1 MDKWLDRCKAYSKAL
16 KTGEKKLPKESMLI
30 LFLCGILLYVI
41 SLPVG
46 DTTDINKKAKQS
58 NIGMQMQQE
67 TSADSV
73 NLQDTQE
80 AYQQRI
86 EEQLEEFLTQIEGV
100 GNVKVL
106 VYMKAS
112 QEYIVE
118 KDTPVELSVSE
129 GTSIDGEQEV
139 IKEENRS
146 EQTIYTVDASGA
158 EVPFITQTKNPEIT
172 GVVIAAEG
180 AGQSHIKAQLVR
192 LTMALYGLE
201 ANKVDVFVLKKQ

>member
-1 MDKWLDRCKAYSKAL
+1 MTKWLDWYKAYSKAY

-41 SLPVG
+41 SLPVEG
-46 DTTDINKKAKQS
+46 TTEQS
-58 NIGMQMQQE
+58 QQSRQGVQVQQSGAEEKLQSDSQE
-67 TSADSV
+67 TY
-73 NLQDTQE
+73 QE
-80 AYQQRI
+80 RI

-100 GNVKVL
+100 GRVKVL
-106 VYMKAS
+106 VYMEAS

-118 KDTPVELSVSE
+118 KDTPIELSVSE
-129 GTSIDGEQEV
+129 ETSIDGGQEV
-139 IKEENRS
+139 VKEENRS

-180 AGQSHIKAQLVR
+180 AGQSQIKAQLVR

-201 ANKVDVFVLKKQ
+201 ANEVEVFVLKKQ

>member
-1 MDKWLDRCKAYSKAL
+1 MAKWLEQCKAYSKAL
-16 KTGEKKLPKESMLI
+16 KSGEKKLPKESMLI

-41 SLPVG
+41 SLPVEETTKQSQQHNRG
-46 DTTDINKKAKQS
+46 VQVNQETTTDNKLP
-58 NIGMQMQQE
+58 
-67 TSADSV
+67 T
-73 NLQDTQE
+73 DTQE

-86 EEQLEEFLTQIEGV
+86 ETQLEEFLAQIEGV
-100 GNVKVL
+100 GRVKVL

-118 KDTPVELSVSE
+118 KDIPVELSVSE

-139 IKEENRS
+139 VKEENRS

-158 EVPFITQTKNPEIT
+158 EVPFIAQTKNPEIT

-201 ANKVDVFVLKKQ
+201 ANEVDVFVLKKQ

>member
-1 MDKWLDRCKAYSKAL
+1 MSKWLDRCKAYSKAL

-41 SLPVG
+41 SLPVE
-46 DTTDINKKAKQS
+46 DTTKQS
-58 NIGMQMQQE
+58 QQRNKETQMYQE
-67 TSADSV
+67 TAAD
-73 NLQDTQE
+73 NELPTGTQE

-118 KDTPVELSVSE
+118 KDTPVELSMSE

-139 IKEENRS
+139 VKEEKRS

-201 ANKVDVFVLKKQ
+201 ANEVDVFVLKKQ

>member
-1 MDKWLDRCKAYSKAL
+1 MTKWLECFKTYSKAW
-16 KTGEKKLPKESMLI
+16 KSGEKKLPKESMLI

-41 SLPVG
+41 SLPIE
-46 DTTDINKKAKQS
+46 DTTKQGEQ
-58 NIGMQMQQE
+58 NIQGVQTQQVLPE
-67 TSADSV
+67 QEKQTD
-73 NLQDTQE
+73 LQVE
-80 AYQQRI
+80 YQQRI
-86 EEQLEEFLTQIEGV
+86 QEQLEEFLTQIEGV
-100 GNVKVL
+100 GRVKVL

-118 KDTPVELSVSE
+118 KDIPVEVSVSE
-129 GTSIDGEQEV
+129 GVSTDGEQEV
-139 IKEENRS
+139 VKEENRS

-158 EVPFITQTKNPEIT
+158 EVPFIAQTKNPEIT

-180 AGQSHIKAQLVR
+180 AAQSHIKAQLVR